1 MIRLENGKHV
11 PKLGTLKAIAQAL
24 ERPVEDL
31 LVGPDD
37 PERWR
42 DR

>member
-11 PKLGTLKAIAQAL
+11 PKLSTLNAISRVL

-31 LVGPDD
+31 LAGPV
-37 PERWR
+37 ELGETQ
-42 DR
+42 